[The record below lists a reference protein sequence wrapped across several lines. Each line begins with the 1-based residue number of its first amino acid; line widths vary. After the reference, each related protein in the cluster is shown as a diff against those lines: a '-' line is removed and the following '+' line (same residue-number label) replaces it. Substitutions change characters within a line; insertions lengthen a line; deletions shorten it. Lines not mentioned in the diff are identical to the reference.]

1 MRFRLTPGDFSR
13 LMGMA
18 TRTCERTQLAVLR
31 AAYARA
37 FGGLSRAVSAARS
50 AGNDS
55 EMRRIVEAATLS
67 YLRTRNLMA
76 AFFLQRRPGSPGN
89 LPPFR
94 QPPPPR
100 PSPIFS
106 PL

>member
-18 TRTCERTQLAVLR
+18 TRTCERTQLAVFR
-31 AAYARA
+31 ADYDRA
-37 FGGLSRAVSAARS
+37 FEGLSPAVSAARS

-55 EMRRIVEAATLS
+55 EMRRSVEAATLS

-76 AFFLQRRPGSPGN
+76 AFLLQRRRGVQRELGY
-89 LPPFR
+89 FGQR
-94 QPPPPR
+94 ATA
-100 PSPIFS
+100 
-106 PL
+106 